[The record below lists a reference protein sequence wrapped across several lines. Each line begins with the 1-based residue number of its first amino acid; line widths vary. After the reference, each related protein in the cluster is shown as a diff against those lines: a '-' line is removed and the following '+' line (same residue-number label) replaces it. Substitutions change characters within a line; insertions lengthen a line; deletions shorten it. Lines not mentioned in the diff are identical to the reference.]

1 MLGTSDKYTMN
12 IPETLKFTEDHE
24 WVSLDGDV
32 ATVGITDFAQSEL
45 GDIVFVDIQ
54 TVGETLAKGEKF
66 GDIEAVKTVAEAY
79 MPMSGEVLEQNEE
92 LDAAPELVN
101 SDPYGQGWMIKI
113 KCSDLSEFDKLL
125 SAVQYKEII

>member
-1 MLGTSDKYTMN
+1 MN
-12 IPETLKFTEDHE
+12 IPETVKYTKDHE
-24 WVSLDGDV
+24 WVALDGDV

-45 GDIVFVDIQ
+45 GDIVFVDIP
-54 TVGETLAKGEKF
+54 TVGETLAQGEKF

-92 LDAAPELVN
+92 LDGAPELVN

-125 SAVQYKEII
+125 SADQYKEII

>member
-1 MLGTSDKYTMN
+1 MN
-12 IPETLKFTEDHE
+12 IPVTLKYTKDHE
-24 WVSLDGDV
+24 WVALDGDV

-45 GDIVFVDIQ
+45 GDIVFVDIP
-54 TVGETLAKGEKF
+54 TVGETLAQGEKF

-79 MPMSGEVLEQNEE
+79 MPMSGEVLELNENLE
-92 LDAAPELVN
+92 GAPELVN
-101 SDPYGQGWMIKI
+101 SDPYGEGWMIKI

>member
-1 MLGTSDKYTMN
+1 MN
-12 IPETLKFTEDHE
+12 IPETLKYTKDHE
-24 WVSLDGDV
+24 WVALDGDV

-45 GDIVFVDIQ
+45 GDIVFVDIP
-54 TVGETLAKGEKF
+54 TVGETLAQGEKF

-92 LDAAPELVN
+92 LEAAPELVN

>member
-1 MLGTSDKYTMN
+1 MN
-12 IPETLKFTEDHE
+12 IPVALKYTEDHE
-24 WVSLDGDV
+24 WVALEGDV

-45 GDIVFVDIQ
+45 GDIVFVDIT

-79 MPMSGEVLEQNEE
+79 MPMSGEVLELNEE
-92 LDAAPELVN
+92 LEAAPELVN

>member
-1 MLGTSDKYTMN
+1 MN
-12 IPETLKFTEDHE
+12 IPETLKYTEDHE
-24 WVSLDGDV
+24 WVMLDGDV

-79 MPMSGEVLEQNEE
+79 MPMSGEVLELNEE
-92 LDAAPELVN
+92 LEAAPELVN

>member
-1 MLGTSDKYTMN
+1 MN
-12 IPETLKFTEDHE
+12 IPETLKYTKDHE

-45 GDIVFVDIQ
+45 GDIVFVDIP
-54 TVGETLAKGEKF
+54 TVGETLAQGEKF

-79 MPMSGEVLEQNEE
+79 MPMSGEVLELNENLE
-92 LDAAPELVN
+92 GAPELVN
-101 SDPYGQGWMIKI
+101 SEPYGEGWMIKI

>member
-1 MLGTSDKYTMN
+1 MN
-12 IPETLKFTEDHE
+12 IPETLKYTKDHE

-45 GDIVFVDIQ
+45 GDIVFVDIP
-54 TVGETLAKGEKF
+54 TMGETLAQGEKF

-92 LDAAPELVN
+92 LEAAPELVN

-125 SAVQYKEII
+125 SADQYKEII

>member
-1 MLGTSDKYTMN
+1 MN
-12 IPETLKFTEDHE
+12 IPETLKYTEDHE
-24 WVSLDGDV
+24 WVMLDGDV

-79 MPMSGEVLEQNEE
+79 MPMSGEVLEFNEE
-92 LDAAPELVN
+92 LEAAPELVN

>member
-1 MLGTSDKYTMN
+1 MN
-12 IPETLKFTEDHE
+12 IPETLKYTKDHE
-24 WVSLDGDV
+24 WVVLDGDV

-45 GDIVFVDIQ
+45 GDIVFVDIP
-54 TVGETLAKGEKF
+54 TVGETLAQGEKF

-92 LDAAPELVN
+92 LDGAPELVN

-125 SAVQYKEII
+125 SADQYKEII

>member
-1 MLGTSDKYTMN
+1 MN
-12 IPETLKFTEDHE
+12 IPDTLKYTEDHE
-24 WVSLDGDV
+24 WVMLDGDV

-79 MPMSGEVLEQNEE
+79 MPMSGEVLELNEE
-92 LDAAPELVN
+92 LEAAPELVN

>member
-1 MLGTSDKYTMN
+1 MN
-12 IPETLKFTEDHE
+12 IPETLNYTKDHE
-24 WVSLDGDV
+24 WVALDGDV

-45 GDIVFVDIQ
+45 GDIVFVDIP
-54 TVGETLAKGEKF
+54 TVGETLAQGEKF

-92 LDAAPELVN
+92 LDGAPELVN

-125 SAVQYKEII
+125 SADQYKEII